1 MKYHYTYR
9 ITNIKDRM
17 YYYGVHSCDCLPKE
31 DIGVKYF
38 SSSKKEFIK
47 DQKENPQDYKYKVLK
62 IFSTRKEAVEHE
74 IFLHKKF
81 NVKLHEQFY
90 NRSNQTSTG
99 FDVAG
104 TTYSHTEEAKEKIR
118 KYRKTY
124 THSEETKQKMSLS
137 LSGRVLSEEHI
148 EKLKIAVKNRPP
160 ATPET
165 KQKMSI
171 AKTGK
176 NNPFYEKTHTEETK
190 QKMSLDRSGAGNS
203 MFGKKHSEETKQ
215 KMRKPKPQRYITC
228 PYCGKNGGASNMK
241 RYHFDN
247 CKSKG

>member
-1 MKYHYTYR
+1 MSKRRKYANEMKYHYTYR

-38 SSSKKEFIK
+38 SSSKNKFVK

-62 IFSTRKEAVEHE
+62 VFSTRLEAVEHE

-81 NVKLHEQFY
+81 NVKTHKSFY
-90 NRSNQTSTG
+90 NGANQTSTK
-99 FDVAG
+99 FDTSG

-124 THSEETKQKMSLS
+124 TYSEEAKEKMSLS
-137 LSGRVLSEEHI
+137 LSGRVFSEEHI
-148 EKLKIAVKNRPP
+148 EKLKISAKNKPP
-160 ATPET
+160 VTPET

-171 AKTGK
+171 AKTGE
-176 NNPFYEKTHTEETK
+176 NHN
-190 QKMSLDRSGAGNS
+190 L
-203 MFGKKHSEETKQ
+203 FGKKHSEETKQ
-215 KMRKPKPQRYITC
+215 KMRKPKPQKYITC